1 LRDTVLTCASLVDH
15 RLQLEQKTKQGCSI
29 GTLVGVQD
37 RVVAVHAAQADT
49 RRRMVRVDPAHHA
62 FGRPVLDPAVRVV
75 VRINERLPAPGYLP
89 IREVAQ
95 TERPCTVA

>member
-1 LRDTVLTCASLVDH
+1 VLTCGSLVDH
-15 RLQLEQKTKQGCSI
+15 RLQLEQKAKQGCSI

-49 RRRMVRVDPAHHA
+49 RRRMVRVDPAHHVL
-62 FGRPVLDPAVRVV
+62 GRPVLDPAIRVG
-75 VRINERLPAPGYLP
+75 VRIDERLPAACYLP

-95 TERPCTVA
+95 TERVCTVA